1 MTQGKNI
8 RLLAVDMDGTCLNS
22 RSQMTAE
29 TIRALEAAAKA
40 GIIVVPTTGRSL
52 SCLPHRLAG
61 RQNIYRYVISS
72 NGASV
77 ADCREKKEWMQTL
90 IPKEQALRLVRAC
103 SGKYDKKK
111 SEVLLTS
118 GMNIMWKD
126 GCCRFLGAWFLERMP
141 RSSEL

>member
-52 SCLPHRLAG
+52 SCLPHRLSGRLQRKEGMDADFDSKGAG
-61 RQNIYRYVISS
+61 TAPGQSLQRKI
-72 NGASV
+72 
-77 ADCREKKEWMQTL
+77 
-90 IPKEQALRLVRAC
+90 
-103 SGKYDKKK
+103 
-111 SEVLLTS
+111 
-118 GMNIMWKD
+118 
-126 GCCRFLGAWFLERMP
+126 
-141 RSSEL
+141 

>member
-1 MTQGKNI
+1 
-8 RLLAVDMDGTCLNS
+8 MDGTCLNS

-111 SEVLLTS
+111 KSEVLLTS

>member
-29 TIRALEAAAKA
+29 TIHALEAAAKA

-72 NGASV
+72 NGAPV

-103 SGKYDKKK
+103 DWKICIRKEKYC
-111 SEVLLTS
+111 SHP
-118 GMNIMWKD
+118 
-126 GCCRFLGAWFLERMP
+126 A
-141 RSSEL
+141 

>member
-61 RQNIYRYVISS
+61 RQNIYRWQTAEKRR
-72 NGASV
+72 NG
-77 ADCREKKEWMQTL
+77 CRL
-90 IPKEQALRLVRAC
+90 
-103 SGKYDKKK
+103 
-111 SEVLLTS
+111 
-118 GMNIMWKD
+118 
-126 GCCRFLGAWFLERMP
+126 
-141 RSSEL
+141 